1 MFYEF
6 IKRVG
11 ESDKMQVLRRL
22 NKWNKTGVRRLDFI
36 YVMA

>member
-6 IKRVG
+6 IKRVW
-11 ESDKMQVLRRL
+11 ESNKMQVLRPF